1 MSKKRRGP
9 LVNGVVHRCAEPT
22 RGDEHSDV
30 PQCIGRAVCGKDS
43 CTCVTWS
50 KDQLADAEALAW
62 SGDSER
68 ALFEHVDRRLNDHFD
83 RSRGVVRAR
92 ITLNESYREHLTAA
106 RAWIYSLTRDE
117 RSAILRH
124 GGAVKAEP
132 VHLAPPGVRLV
143 EP

>member
-9 LVNGVVHRCAEPT
+9 IVNGVVHRCAEPT
-22 RGDEHSDV
+22 AAEDTDV

-50 KDQLADAEALAW
+50 KDQLADAEALKW

-68 ALFEHVDRRLNDHFD
+68 VLFEHVDWRLNDHFD

-92 ITLNESYREHLTAA
+92 LVLNETYREHVTAA
-106 RAWIYSLTRDE
+106 RAWIYSLSRAE
-117 RSAILRH
+117 RSDILRR
-124 GGAVKAEP
+124 GGAVAAVP
-132 VHLAPPGVRLV
+132 VPLAPPGARLV